1 MGAGKGGQWRP
12 AGQGQQRPEQEV
24 AAGAGGH
31 GQQLAAVGQA
41 VEGRHVQ
48 LRAGGGEGQAAG
60 RRVERMEGQDV
71 SQLVAQGGG

>member
-1 MGAGKGGQWRP
+1 MRP
-12 AGQGQQRPEQEV
+12 GEGRQRLTAHGGQQRPEQEV

-41 VEGRHVQ
+41 VEVRHIQ

-71 SQLVAQGGG
+71 GQLVAQGGG